1 MDIYSKLPALPPM
14 PYRPV
19 PLKTEQVISGVDS
32 VASEFAPV
40 DQPSGNAPSK
50 TAEQE
55 YYSRAEGSNRAEARS
70 YEQEMSTKD
79 AIEKR
84 VVSGLIQPNNSPQTA
99 AREYL
104 SVETTVKNTR
114 DPELKID
121 EVV

>member
-14 PYRPV
+14 PHRPV
-19 PLKTEQVISGVDS
+19 PLKTEQVISGVES
-32 VASEFAPV
+32 VATEFAPV

-50 TAEQE
+50 PAEQE
-55 YYSRAEGSNRAEARS
+55 YYSRAEASNRAETRS

-79 AIEKR
+79 VIEKR
-84 VVSGLIQPNNSPQTA
+84 TASSAIQVGNSPQTA

-104 SVETTVKNTR
+104 SVETNVKNTR